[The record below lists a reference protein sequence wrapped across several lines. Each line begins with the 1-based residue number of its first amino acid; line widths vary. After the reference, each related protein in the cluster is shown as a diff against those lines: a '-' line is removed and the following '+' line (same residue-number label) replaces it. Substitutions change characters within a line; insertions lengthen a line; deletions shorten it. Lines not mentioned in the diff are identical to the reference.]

1 MMLSHML
8 MRQSAT
14 RCFGK
19 LQQPIVGQANGTS
32 LTKFAALTS
41 SVTHSTKNTSPV
53 SVQSHPHMQ
62 RWITTLQH
70 KQTSQ
75 PNILGARTMSSNH
88 PKIWTAEKMISLA
101 CVPGIIVPFLWT
113 TPLTDAIFCTLR

>member
-1 MMLSHML
+1 ML

-19 LQQPIVGQANGTS
+19 LQQPIIGQANGTS
-32 LTKFAALTS
+32 LTKFAALAS
-41 SVTHSTKNTSPV
+41 SVTHSTKTTSPA
-53 SVQSHPHMQ
+53 SVQPYPHMQ

>member
-1 MMLSHML
+1 ML

-32 LTKFAALTS
+32 LTKFAALAS
-41 SVTHSTKNTSPV
+41 SVTHSTKTTSPAP
-53 SVQSHPHMQ
+53 VQSYPHMQ